1 MSASVDPRALT
12 IPVEELADWR
22 GQDVLDEMGEKLG
35 KLDDVLYDGES
46 DDPSFAAVK
55 SGTLS
60 KRVTY
65 IPLLGASVGRDYVRV
80 RARKD
85 GLKKAPTFDP
95 EAQLGAED
103 EAVIYEFF
111 QMDYAPTAQGGR
123 RLARR

>member
-1 MSASVDPRALT
+1 MSVTPNPKALS
-12 IPVEELADWR
+12 IPIEELADWR
-22 GQDVLDEMGEKLG
+22 GQDVVDQQGEKLG

-60 KRVTY
+60 KHLTY
-65 IPLLGASVGRDYVRV
+65 LPLLGASVGREYVRV
-80 RARKD
+80 RYSKD
-85 GLKKAPTFDP
+85 GLKKAPSFDP
-95 EAQLGAED
+95 ELQLTAED
-103 EAVIYEFF
+103 EASIFGFF

>member
-1 MSASVDPRALT
+1 MSSSVDPRALT

-22 GQDVLDEMGEKLG
+22 GHDVLDEVGEKLG

-46 DDPSFAAVK
+46 DDPSFAAIR

-60 KRVTY
+60 KHLTY
-65 IPLLGASVGRDYVRV
+65 VPLLGASVGRDYVRV
-80 RARKD
+80 RATKD

-95 EAQLGAED
+95 EAQLEIDD

-111 QMDYAPTAQGGR
+111 GMDYAPTDQGGR